1 MAPGRFDLSKKECAL
16 ILLVVVVVEK
26 KGSGIATSKG
36 DRTTG
41 GDERVPSSFSVTS
54 FSEEAFRVVSP
65 ISTKSE
71 PIVCSIVSVY
81 DCTVVSSF
89 TTWETNNEKM

>member
-1 MAPGRFDLSKKECAL
+1 VAPGRFDLSKKECAL
-16 ILLVVVVVEK
+16 ILLLVVVVEK

-65 ISTKSE
+65 ISTKS
-71 PIVCSIVSVY
+71 
-81 DCTVVSSF
+81 
-89 TTWETNNEKM
+89 